1 MKKVLIF
8 ICVCLCLSCK
18 KDTPAPCKFCDF
30 KPYTRTFSIKGQLF
44 DHCSGLPVAN
54 KKMQGFSL
62 AKSDTSGSQTVIT
75 GQNGQFDINYSIL
88 YTDPISIPPS
98 AGTPFGIRIAD
109 DSLLFLIPPAKNF
122 TNLILNLRD
131 SIKCTINTIVAPNS
145 RVFTNSDTLVYY
157 FEGTPNSPTLGIN
170 TKSFKKAGPFTKN
183 SIGVV
188 NSPLKII
195 NINDD
200 GQYNVVFVWDIIT
213 ATGYSNSSA
222 DKALSSKIPCVMR
235 NDSVLLTLSRN

>member
-8 ICVCLCLSCK
+8 IGLCLCLSCK
-18 KDTPAPCKFCDF
+18 KDTTPPCKFCDF
-30 KPYTRTFSIKGQLF
+30 KPYTRTFSIKGQLL
-44 DHCSGLPVAN
+44 DNCSGLPAAN
-54 KKMQGFSL
+54 KKLQGFSFS
-62 AKSDTSGSQTVIT
+62 KSDTSGSQTAIT

-88 YTDPISIPPS
+88 YTDPIGIPPS

-122 TNLILNLRD
+122 TNLILNLKD

-145 RVFTNSDTLVYY
+145 RVFTNLDTLIYY
-157 FEGTPNSPTLGIN
+157 FEGSPNSPTLGIN
-170 TKSFKKAGPFTKN
+170 TKSFKKAGPFTKG

-195 NINDD
+195 NINDN
-200 GQYNVVFVWDIIT
+200 GQYDVRFSWQIAT
-213 ATGYSNSSA
+213 AAGSSNSSA
-222 DKALSSKIPCVMR
+222 DVALSSKIPCLMR
-235 NDSVLLTLSRN
+235 NDSVLITLSR